1 MSPRKSFVSNKKVA
15 TPSLFVVRFCR
26 GTSDVLS
33 VSHKRTSLS
42 GIGVLL
48 KLTTLTCL
56 KVKKRVISENGN
68 GFCCFQINLAMHP
81 FCISTLKDKIKDNIK
96 AKDDD
101 EQAKYIN
108 RLTSFRAT
116 GVNWLSK
123 FKKVF
128 FKDTISSRHSSRNKG
143 DEM

>member
-1 MSPRKSFVSNKKVA
+1 MSPRKSVVSNKKVA
-15 TPSLFVVRFCR
+15 TPSLFVVRFCS
-26 GTSDVLS
+26 GTPDVLS

-101 EQAKYIN
+101 EQAK
-108 RLTSFRAT
+108 
-116 GVNWLSK
+116 VNWLSK

-143 DEM
+143 DEMKLSLVDG